1 MTKTKSIGEN
11 GKSSTRDLEA
21 ENRGLHRRLKVLMH
35 WAEGNEER
43 MRRFQAQELQLL
55 RIASF
60 YELLLMVIHETRV
73 KFNLEIITLALLDG
87 EHEIRHLLQHLGLQ
101 LDEFPQVLFFDNPE
115 QLASYFGE
123 RAEPQLGRYTA
134 ESLVTLFPP
143 PCPQPASAALL
154 PLIREGRIIGSLNLG
169 SDDPERYRGTLP
181 ADFLAHFGAVVAV
194 CLENALNHE
203 RLKLVGLTDTLTSVY
218 NRRYF
223 DQRFGEELRRVERE
237 CHPLSCLFLD
247 VDHFKKVNDTYGHA
261 VGDYVLQGVA
271 RIIKSHLR
279 NVDILARYGGEEFVA
294 LLPGTTEPEAVVIA
308 ERIRCALGEKRFD
321 HPEHDPFH
329 VTLSIGVAAL
339 GGDASLSDVDQCGKR
354 LLDAADGALYQA
366 KGTGRNRVVS
376 AGVIS

>member
-1 MTKTKSIGEN
+1 MAQGIKS
-11 GKSSTRDLEA
+11 KPRDLKT
-21 ENRGLHRRLKVLMH
+21 ENRNLHRRIKVLMH
-35 WAEGNEER
+35 WAEENEER

-55 RIASF
+55 SIASL

-73 KFNLEIITLALLDG
+73 KFKLDIITLALLDG
-87 EHEIRHLLQHLGLQ
+87 DHEIRHLLQHIGVQ
-101 LDEFPQVLFFDNPE
+101 FDEMPQVVFFDRQE
-115 QLASYFGE
+115 RLAACFGE
-123 RAEPQLGRYTA
+123 RREPRLARYTPELMGA
-134 ESLVTLFPP
+134 LFPAS
-143 PCPQPASAALL
+143 CPQPASAALL

-169 SDDPERYRGTLP
+169 SEDPERYRGTLP

-223 DQRFGEELRRVERE
+223 DQRFGEELRRVKRD

-271 RIIKSHLR
+271 RIVKSHLR

-294 LLPGTTEPEAVVIA
+294 LLPGTSAKEATVIA
-308 ERIRCALGEKRFD
+308 ERIRMALHEKVFT
-321 HPEHDPFH
+321 HPDHDPFQ
-329 VTLSIGVAAL
+329 VTLSIGISSLRTDAA
-339 GGDASLSDVDQCGKR
+339 LSDVEQSGKH
-354 LLDAADGALYQA
+354 LIEAADSALYQA

-376 AGVIS
+376 AGEVS